1 MKVAASPLVL
11 FTLVTTVPLMAF
23 ILLLTLLPTP
33 KSALDAT
40 NNALRHRLRARISLT
55 TDDEMVLRP
64 AFAPLE
70 AWLDVDERDGRDER
84 DEGKRVVVEPL
95 LGMRP
100 QLADGRAGGG
110 IVCARLLGY
119 GVDNGILNFLTI
131 YVHAWDIFPS
141 SDHD

>member
-33 KSALDAT
+33 KSALNAT

-100 QLADGRAGGG
+100 QLADGRAGEVRDWCWRGLGGVGG
-110 IVCARLLGY
+110 IGRAF
-119 GVDNGILNFLTI
+119 GIDAGLSGFL
-131 YVHAWDIFPS
+131 
-141 SDHD
+141 